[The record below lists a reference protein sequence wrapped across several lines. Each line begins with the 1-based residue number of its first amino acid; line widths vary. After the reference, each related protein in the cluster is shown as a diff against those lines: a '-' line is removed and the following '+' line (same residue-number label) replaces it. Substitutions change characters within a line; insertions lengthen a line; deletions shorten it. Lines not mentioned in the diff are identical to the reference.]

1 MANSP
6 SHLTLK
12 LLRPEFCV
20 TLWPPWNPHASDI
33 SSGELNTSMKS
44 RRVSKHIVEVGLSGR
59 SVEGLYHVEA
69 ERAITDGQWKG
80 ESWWAKRNL
89 SKSQ

>member
-12 LLRPEFCV
+12 LLRPESCV
-20 TLWPPWNPHASDI
+20 ILWSLWNLHASGI

-44 RRVSKHIVEVGLSGR
+44 RRVSKHIVEMGLSGR
-59 SVEGLYHVEA
+59 SVEGLDHVGL
-69 ERAITDGQWKG
+69 ERAIMDGQWKG
-80 ESWWAKRNL
+80 ESC
-89 SKSQ
+89 